1 MLIFT
6 RQVMGTAVMLACGFA
21 PGMVHAAPKPAL
33 ETLDCRH
40 LLAEDVRL
48 FDRLT
53 ALQRSEARAVAKDA
67 APEEKGFFVK
77 FDPVPGL
84 GIMKGATLTPAGHPV
99 QEDAT
104 ERSLDQVR
112 QKLTAVRGMEQ
123 RRLCPEVAAPDMQQ
137 DRLSDDGVRSA
148 R

>member
-21 PGMVHAAPKPAL
+21 PGLVHAAPKPAL

-40 LLAEDVRL
+40 LLVEDVRL
-48 FDRLT
+48 SDRLSV
-53 ALQRSEARAVAKDA
+53 LQHSEARAIAKDA

-77 FDPVPGL
+77 FDPVPGF

-99 QEDAT
+99 REDAT
-104 ERSLDQVR
+104 ERNLDQVQ

-123 RRLCPEVAAPDMQQ
+123 RRLCPEVPAPGMQQ
-137 DRLSDDGVRSA
+137 DRLSDDEIRSA